1 MLTNLNETHLII
13 QVIDQVTA
21 IEDNLDEKVSQ
32 YIGNP
37 QSLTVI
43 YTLYSEDGAE
53 FKMLKELFCQ
63 TDYLRKIVSSA
74 KENCCGIIEILCHR
88 SGKQL
93 SIMVN
98 FLTVQKLQKRV
109 RQSIISINN

>member
-1 MLTNLNETHLII
+1 
-13 QVIDQVTA
+13 
-21 IEDNLDEKVSQ
+21 
-32 YIGNP
+32 
-37 QSLTVI
+37 VI

-63 TDYLRKIVSSA
+63 TEYLRKIVSSA

-93 SIMVN
+93 SYMVN
-98 FLTVQKLQKRV
+98 FLTVQKLQKRAMV
-109 RQSIISINN
+109 QGRRNRGSAGGAIAHQILEGIEPNLLQINGLGICDQTNLIFSCI